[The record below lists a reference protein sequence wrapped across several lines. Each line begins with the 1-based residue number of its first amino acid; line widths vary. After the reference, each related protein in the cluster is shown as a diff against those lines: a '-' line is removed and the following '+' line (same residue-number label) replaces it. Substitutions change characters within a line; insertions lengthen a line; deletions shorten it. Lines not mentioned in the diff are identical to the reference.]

1 MKAETDLF
9 KNGERRRGAL
19 ADNIGKMLGTAITA
33 FDGPFVAEM
42 LSVADLEEGGR

>member
-1 MKAETDLF
+1 MKTETDLF

-33 FDGPFVAEM
+33 FSGPFIAEM
-42 LSVADLEEGGR
+42 FRVADLEEGSR